1 MGSTVAQGR
10 AAFERGAW
18 AEACALL
25 AEAPEADADVEDVE
39 RLAVA
44 AHLAGRDHDSERA
57 WVRAHRERLRRG
69 DTDDAVRCAFWLA
82 LLLMLRGETARAG
95 GWLAGAE
102 RLVDDAGC
110 GRGYLRVPAL
120 LAALEDGDGPAA
132 EALARAVVE
141 VAQRCG
147 DEDLR
152 ALGVLG
158 QGQAALVLG
167 ELGRAMDLLDEVMV
181 LVTATPRSPIVTGI
195 VYCAVIEAC
204 MDAADVRRAAEWT
217 QALERWCAAQP
228 DLVPYRG
235 QCLVHRAQV
244 LQARGSWPDALA
256 EAEQACRRLADP
268 PHPAL
273 GLALYQQAELHRLRG
288 ELDAAERSYRAAGRA
303 GREPAPGFALLRLA
317 QGDVAAASAAV
328 RRLVEE
334 SRGRIDRPVLL
345 AAAVEVH
352 LATGDTAA
360 AADASREL
368 TAIADRPDA
377 PPLRRAVA
385 EHARGAVL
393 LAEGAA
399 GEALPLLRAAAQ
411 RWRAL
416 SMPYDVAR
424 AGVRVALACR
434 ALGDE
439 DAARLELDVA
449 CAAFEQ
455 LGARTD
461 LAEARALATAPT
473 VGRAGLTARECEV
486 LRLVASGRTNRE
498 IAAELVISEHTV
510 ARHLQNMFAKLDLPS
525 RAAATAYAYRHGLV

>member
-1 MGSTVAQGR
+1 MSTSAQGR
-10 AAFERGAW
+10 AAFARGAW
-18 AEACALL
+18 ADACALL
-25 AEAPEADADVEDVE
+25 APATEADDLE

-44 AHLAGRDHDSERA
+44 AHLAGRDDDSVHA
-57 WVRAHRERLRRG
+57 WTRAHRERLRLG
-69 DTDDAVRCAFWLA
+69 HTDAAVRCAFWLG

-102 RLVDDAGC
+102 RLVTQAGGDGS
-110 GRGYLRVPAL
+110 GRGYLRVPAFL
-120 LAALEDGDGPAA
+120 DALTAGDGAA
-132 EALARAVVE
+132 AATLAGEVVE

-195 VYCAVIEAC
+195 VYCAVVEAC
-204 MDAADVRRAAEWT
+204 MDVADLRRAAEWT
-217 QALERWCAAQP
+217 LALEHWCAAQP

-244 LQARGSWPDALA
+244 LQARGSWSDALV
-256 EAEQACRRLADP
+256 EVERACRRLADP

-273 GLALYQQAELHRLRG
+273 GLAFYQLGELHRLRG
-288 ELDAAERSYRAAGRA
+288 ELDAAEQAYRAASRA

-317 QGDVAAASAAV
+317 QGDVAAAAAAM

-352 LATGDTAA
+352 LAAGEAAA

-368 TAIADRPDA
+368 AAVADSADA
-377 PPLRRAVA
+377 PPLLQAVA

-393 LAEGAA
+393 LAAGAA
-399 GEALPLLRAAAQ
+399 DEALPLLRAAAG
-411 RWRAL
+411 RWRTLAV
-416 SMPYDVAR
+416 PYDVAR

-439 DAARLELDVA
+439 DAARLELDAA
-449 CAAFEQ
+449 CATFER
-455 LGARTD
+455 LGARPD
-461 LAEARALATAPT
+461 LARAAALAAPPT

-525 RAAATAYAYRHGLV
+525 RAAATAYAYRHDLV

>member
-1 MGSTVAQGR
+1 LIRVSSTVVRGR
-10 AAFERGAW
+10 AAFDRGAW
-18 AEACALL
+18 TEACELL
-25 AEAPEADADVEDVE
+25 AECCDVDDIE
-39 RLAVA
+39 RLALA
-44 AHLAGRDHDSERA
+44 AHLAGRDDDSERA
-57 WVRAHRERLRRG
+57 WARAHRERLRLG
-69 DTDDAVRCAFWLA
+69 HTDAAVRCAFWLA
-82 LLLMLRGETARAG
+82 ISLMLRGETARAG

-102 RLVDDAGC
+102 RLVDQAGS
-110 GRGYLRVPAL
+110 GRGYLRVPAFL
-120 LAALEDGDGPAA
+120 GALADGDGAAA
-132 EALARAVVE
+132 EAIANEVVE

-256 EAEQACRRLADP
+256 EAERACRRLADP

-288 ELDAAERSYRAAGRA
+288 ELDAAERAYRAAGRA

-352 LATGDTAA
+352 LAAGDPAA
-360 AADASREL
+360 AAEASREL
-368 TAIADRPDA
+368 AAIADRPDT

-385 EHARGAVL
+385 DHARGAVL

-399 GEALPLLRAAAQ
+399 GEALPLLRAAAG

-439 DAARLELDVA
+439 DAARLELEAA
-449 CAAFEQ
+449 CAAFAQ
-455 LGARTD
+455 LGARPD
-461 LAEARALATAPT
+461 LAAATALAAAPT

-525 RAAATAYAYRHGLV
+525 RAAATAYAYRHGVV